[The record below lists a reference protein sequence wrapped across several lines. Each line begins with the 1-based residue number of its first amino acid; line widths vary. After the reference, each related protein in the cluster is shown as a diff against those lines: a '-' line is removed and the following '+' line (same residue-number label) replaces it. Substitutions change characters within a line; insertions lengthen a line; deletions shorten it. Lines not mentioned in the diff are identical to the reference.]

1 MQYVNFNQGEITWHG
16 LNQQHKICVLASKSL
31 CISQIVNFLLINKIL
46 TKSPEDWAFLFSKRL
61 TQKINK
67 TTIETMMKSALLHK
81 SFISLPE
88 CGQPAYWGMLTRDIS
103 NRVLGD
109 YRT

>member
-1 MQYVNFNQGEITWHG
+1 M
-16 LNQQHKICVLASKSL
+16 
-31 CISQIVNFLLINKIL
+31 L
-46 TKSPEDWAFLFSKRL
+46 TKSPEDRAFLFSKRL

-67 TTIETMMKSALLHK
+67 TTIETMMTSVQLHI

-88 CGQPAYWGMLTRDIS
+88 CGQPAYWGMITRDIS